1 MINFK
6 TLEVEETDSGEFS
19 WDEEEDGDEDGEF
32 TWDEEEDGDDEMGT
46 CDVDW

>member
-6 TLEVEETDSGEFS
+6 TVEVEETDS
-19 WDEEEDGDEDGEF
+19 GEF

-46 CDVDW
+46 SDVDSE